1 MIFGTSL
8 GVDVIGPIAT
18 VQTPTVPSSGTSCS
32 AILTTQRAQ
41 LFSQVSQGIFKM
53 QQAIDNGAPV
63 PSSLA
68 MALADQSRRLGKVQ
82 GQIDA
87 CQPVPTT
94 AARLHDL
101 FKQNSRDMLLTE
113 LRLNEA
119 WSAKNYKGWLVLR
132 NKIQMYHRE
141 VTKLQGWL
149 ARVAPIIPLLPITA
163 TTLSIDPSSGGGGL
177 SPEAPGAIVD
187 PALIIPVDPA
197 LIIPD
202 EPFYRKGWFW
212 GLLGGGLAVGL
223 GVYAL
228 SR

>member
-1 MIFGTSL
+1 MIFGASL
-8 GVDVIGPIAT
+8 GADVIGPIAT
-18 VQTPTVPSSGTSCS
+18 VRTPTVPSSGTGCS
-32 AILTTQRAQ
+32 PLLTTQRAQ

-63 PSSLA
+63 DSSLA
-68 MALADQSRRLGKVQ
+68 MNLADQSRRLGKVQ

-87 CQPVPTT
+87 CQPVAKT
-94 AARLHDL
+94 ASQLHDL
-101 FKQNSRDMLLTE
+101 LQQNSRDMLLSE

-119 WSAKNYKGWLVLR
+119 WSAKDYRKWLSLR
-132 NKIQMYHRE
+132 NQIQTYHRE

-149 ARVAPIIPLLPITA
+149 ARVAPATATGIIPLLPINA
-163 TTLSIDPSSGGGGL
+163 TTTSIDTSSGGGGGGEL
-177 SPEAPGAIVD
+177 SPKTPHAIVD
-187 PALIIPVDPA
+187 PALLIPE
-197 LIIPD
+197 